1 MCDIAH
7 NLSVASSTISRIVDR
22 FDRTGAVARG
32 HHDHIL
38 HEHTEYLVVGW
49 ILESPYTFMSYSGC
63 SATVHQASTSTSKE
77 QAVNIAGNHVRCC
90 GDSKAIC
97 AGKVLG
103 PNPGKVGVKNP
114 GCTALLFVA
123 MREPLPDNIAFMDH
137 LEALPGAAGVEER
150 LEL

>member
-1 MCDIAH
+1 MGPPAPAADSHGARLH
-7 NLSVASSTISRIVDR
+7 HHGKGMWPGRNLWSPLPPISFLGNRE
-22 FDRTGAVARG
+22 TGAAAPAEPLNHVP
-32 HHDHIL
+32 HI
-38 HEHTEYLVVGW
+38 
-49 ILESPYTFMSYSGC
+49 ESP
-63 SATVHQASTSTSKE
+63 ATVHQASTSTSKE